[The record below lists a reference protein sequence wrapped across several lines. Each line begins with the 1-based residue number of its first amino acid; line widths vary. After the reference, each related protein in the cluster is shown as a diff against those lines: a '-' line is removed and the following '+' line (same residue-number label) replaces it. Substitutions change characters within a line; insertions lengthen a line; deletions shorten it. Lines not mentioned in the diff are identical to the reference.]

1 MMQVHWNEGP
11 TLDFCVIS
19 VRQWYQQGQ
28 RGRSWKVLAS
38 LFQNKIRQT
47 PMCFF
52 TDLVP
57 NKSSSTFLSFIL
69 GEKEKSCL
77 YLGTSTPLISNFLPP
92 PYTYVDC
99 FRCIYN
105 ALYQQEHIDRYIYP
119 SPPAGHRQPTH
130 PPRWA
135 PDDFPQGKVEGKQ
148 SQLTFLRSI
157 LLFGLLKRSSW
168 RVRAKNERTDVSLPL
183 PIDRGEEK
191 KGPEKVRLSR
201 LRQGEIRQCLP
212 FGLNATSFLFE
223 DLANSSVV
231 WLG

>member
-1 MMQVHWNEGP
+1 MP

-28 RGRSWKVLAS
+28 RGRNWKVLAS

-52 TDLVP
+52 ADLVP

-92 PYTYVDC
+92 PSTYVDC

-119 SPPAGHRQPTH
+119 SPPAGHRQQTH
-130 PPRWA
+130 PPRWV

-157 LLFGLLKRSSW
+157 LLLGLLKRSSW
-168 RVRAKNERTDVSLPL
+168 CVRGN
-183 PIDRGEEK
+183 G
-191 KGPEKVRLSR
+191 
-201 LRQGEIRQCLP
+201 CLP
-212 FGLNATSFLFE
+212 SPPY
-223 DLANSSVV
+223 
-231 WLG
+231 